1 MQLSITRIE
10 NDDLE
15 KLANNSIK
23 GLKRITSYN
32 KLLLLLFL
40 ITQVTFSQETSLES
54 GKQYILGGLEVSGLQ
69 SYNEQ
74 TVKTYTGLRVG
85 QPITVPGE
93 EISSVIKK
101 LWGLELFSDVAMY
114 QTKIED
120 DKIFLELNILERPT
134 LSKVTVYGIKKRKV
148 QGILDDTDLKKGKKI
163 TESLIA
169 NTKGY
174 LENKYRKQGY
184 LNAKAIIVT
193 AKDTSGTNS
202 ESMVINV
209 KKGDKVKISQ
219 IVFSGNEKLKAKRLK
234 KALGKAKI
242 RKKKLGAFWQ
252 RSKFMEDEFNEGL
265 KNIVD
270 AYAEKGYR
278 DARVVSDTFIKVN
291 ENNIRLEIGVEE
303 GRKYYFGD
311 INFVGNSVYPDRAL
325 SRVLGIRKGE
335 TYNGVLLKKRI
346 ADDSKPDAQ
355 DLTNLYQNNG
365 YLFSSINPVEISAV
379 NDTIDFEIRII
390 EGKETFL
397 DHVTVVGNDKTNDHV
412 IFRELRTRP
421 GQKYSKDNIVRSVRE
436 LGQLGFFDAE
446 QIVPDIENPDPNSGT
461 VDIKY
466 SLVEA
471 GSSQIE
477 LQGGYGGG
485 GFIGT
490 LGLSFSNFSLQNIFK
505 GEAYKPVP
513 MGDGQTF
520 ALRLQASQTFRVY
533 SLNFSEPWLGGKKP
547 VRFNLSFS
555 RTQQFASSF
564 NTNGQIERDRNR
576 GFSITG
582 VSAGLAKR
590 VQWPDDYFTISHSL
604 GYQLYEF
611 NDYNIGLFNFGNGRS
626 NSLTYTLGISRSSQ
640 GPSRI
645 FPMTGSNFE
654 ITAKFTPPYSLISG
668 KDFKAISNSID
679 EKSERLFEIG
689 QNPATIQEQQEFQ
702 QLQGEIEDLEEER
715 FKWLEYYKIKFKG
728 DWYTNLVGKLVLRTN
743 AEFGFLGN
751 YNNDIGDVPFERFFV
766 GGDGLGNFTLDGR
779 DVVQLRGYENSS
791 LTPFNTNAISGQQQQ
806 DGGVIYNKFSM
817 ELRYPL
823 TLKPSASIYALSFLE
838 AGNAFNNFNEFNPF
852 QLKRSAGVGLRIFMP
867 AFGLLGIDFGYGFD
881 EDLRPQSI
889 GNGPSGWQTH
899 FIIGQ
904 QF

>member
-1 MQLSITRIE
+1 M
-10 NDDLE
+10 E
-15 KLANNSIK
+15 KLANNSVK
-23 GLKRITSYN
+23 GRQNSILQYL
-32 KLLLLLFL
+32 KLLLPLLF
-40 ITQVTFSQETSLES
+40 ITGQSFAQETSFED
-54 GKQYILGGLEVSGLQ
+54 GKQYILGGLTVTGLQ

-85 QPITVPGE
+85 QPITVPGD
-93 EISSVIKK
+93 EISAVIKK
-101 LWGLELFSDVAMY
+101 LWSLELFSDVEMY
-114 QTKIED
+114 YTKIED

-134 LSKVTVYGIKKRKV
+134 LSNVTVYGVKKRKV
-148 QGILDDTDLKKGKKI
+148 QSILDDTDLKKGKKI

-169 NTKGY
+169 NTKNY
-174 LENKYRKQGY
+174 LQNKYKKQGY
-184 LNAKAIIVT
+184 LNANVNIATV
-193 AKDTSGTNS
+193 ADTSEVNTQN
-202 ESMVINV
+202 MVVNV
-209 KKGDKVKISQ
+209 KKGDKVKIRS
-219 IVFSGNEKLKAKRLK
+219 IVFEGNDKLSGKRLRK
-234 KALGKAKI
+234 SLKNT
-242 RKKKLGAFWQ
+242 KKKKFYRFWKK
-252 RSKFMEDEFNEGL
+252 SKYIKDDFNEDL
-265 KNIVD
+265 SSLVD
-270 AYAEKGYR
+270 AYAERGYR
-278 DARVVSDTFIKVN
+278 DARVLSDTFVKVN
-291 ENNIRLEIGVEE
+291 EKNIDLKIKVEE
-303 GRKYYFGD
+303 GDKYYFGD
-311 INFVGNSVYPDRAL
+311 VNFVGNTVYTDRQL
-325 SRVLGIRKGE
+325 SQVLGIRKGQ

-346 ADDSKPDAQ
+346 ADDSKPDAE

-365 YLFSSINPVEISAV
+365 YLFSSINPVEVSAV

-421 GQKYSKDNIVRSVRE
+421 GQKYSKDNIVRSIRE

-446 QIVPDIENPDPNSGT
+446 QIVPDIQNPDPNAGT
-461 VDIKY
+461 VDIQY

-477 LQGGYGGG
+477 LQGGFGGG

-490 LGLSFSNFSLQNIFK
+490 LGLSFSNFSLKNIFN

-520 ALRLQASQTFRVY
+520 ALRLQASRSFRVY

-547 VRFNLSFS
+547 VRFNLSLS
-555 RTQQFASSF
+555 RTQQFATGYD
-564 NTNGQIERDRNR
+564 NRGRIDVQKDR

-590 VQWPDDYFTISHSL
+590 VQWPDDFFTVSHSL
-604 GYQLYEF
+604 SYQLYDF
-611 NDYNIGLFNFGNGRS
+611 NDYNLGLFNFGNGSS
-626 NSLTYTLGISRSSQ
+626 NALSYTFGISRSSQ

-645 FPMTGSNFE
+645 FPLSGSNFE
-654 ITAKFTPPYSLISG
+654 LTAKFTPPYSLFSN
-668 KDFKAISNSID
+668 KDYKQLKTDIESAT
-679 EKSERLFEIG
+679 ERLYEIG
-689 QNPATIQEQQEFQ
+689 TNPSSIEEQLEFA
-702 QLQGEIEDLEEER
+702 QLSDELERNEEER
-715 FKWLEYYKIKFKG
+715 FKLLEFYKVKFKG
-728 DWYTNLVGKLVLRTN
+728 DWYTRLVDKLVLRTN
-743 AEFGFLGN
+743 AEFGFLGS
-751 YNNDIGDVPFERFFV
+751 YNHDIGAVPFERFYV

-779 DVVQLRGYENSS
+779 DVVQLRGYENQA
-791 LTPFNTNAISGQQQQ
+791 LTPYITNAITGSLQQ
-806 DGGVIYNKFSM
+806 DGGTIYNKYSL

-852 QLKRSAGVGLRIFMP
+852 ELKRSAGVGVRIFMP

-881 EDLRPQSI
+881 TDARPQST
-889 GNGPSGWQTH
+889 GPSGWQTH

>member
-1 MQLSITRIE
+1 
-10 NDDLE
+10 LE
-15 KLANNSIK
+15 RLANNSIK
-23 GLKRITSYN
+23 RIIKTTTYT

-40 ITQVTFSQETSLES
+40 TTSVTFSQTSYED
-54 GKQYILGGLEVSGLQ
+54 GKKFVLGGLEVTGLQ

-93 EISSVIKK
+93 EISAVIKK

-114 QTKIED
+114 QTKIEGN
-120 DKIFLELNILERPT
+120 KIFLELNILERPT
-134 LSKVTVYGIKKRKV
+134 LSKVTVYGVKKRKV
-148 QGILDDTDLKKGKKI
+148 DEIITDTDLKKGKKI

-174 LENKYRKQGY
+174 LENKYKKQGY
-184 LNAKAIIVT
+184 LNAKVNIAT
-193 AKDTSGTNS
+193 AADTTGTNS
-202 ESMVINV
+202 ESMVVNV
-209 KKGDKVKISQ
+209 KKGDKVKIAS
-219 IVFSGNEKLKAKRLK
+219 IVFEGNDKVKDKRLK
-234 KALGKAKI
+234 RALGKAKI

-252 RSKFMEDEFNEGL
+252 RSKYMKEEFKDGL
-265 KNIVD
+265 KNVVD

-278 DARVVSDTFIKVN
+278 DARVLSDTFIKVD
-291 ENNIRLEIGVEE
+291 ENNIALKIKVEE
-303 GRKYYFGD
+303 GNRYYFGD
-311 INFVGNSVYPDRAL
+311 IDFVGNSVYTNRQL
-325 SRVLGIRKGE
+325 SQILGIKKGD

-346 ADDSKPDAQ
+346 ADNSKPDAI
-355 DLTNLYQNNG
+355 DITNQYQNNG
-365 YLFSSINPVEISAV
+365 YLFSRINPIEVAAV

-421 GQKYSKDNIVRSVRE
+421 GQKYSKDNIVRSIRE

-446 QIVPDIENPDPNSGT
+446 QIVPDVENPDPNAGT

-466 SLVEA
+466 SLVES

-490 LGLSFSNFSLQNIFK
+490 LGLSFSNFSLQNIFN
-505 GEAYKPVP
+505 GESYKPVP

-520 ALRLQASQTFRVY
+520 ALRLQASRTFRVY
-533 SLNFSEPWLGGKKP
+533 SLNFAEPWLGGRKP
-547 VRFNLSFS
+547 VRFNFSFS
-555 RTQQFASSF
+555 RTQQFASQF
-564 NTNGQIERDRNR
+564 DQGRIVIDDDR

-582 VSAGLAKR
+582 ISAGLAKR

-604 GYQLYEF
+604 GYQLYDF
-611 NDYNIGLFNFGNGRS
+611 KNYNIGLFNFGNGTS
-626 NSLTYTLGISRSSQ
+626 NSFAYTFGLSRSSQ

-645 FPMTGSNFE
+645 FPLTGSNFE
-654 ITAKFTPPYSLISG
+654 ITAKFTPPYSLVSG
-668 KDFKAISNSID
+668 KDFKSLKTRS
-679 EKSERLFEIG
+679 REIADSANDG
-689 QNPATIQEQQEFQ
+689 TPLTPAETNELQE
-702 QLQGEIEDLEEER
+702 IEEER

-728 DWYTNLVGKLVLRTN
+728 DWYTQLAGKLVLRTN

-766 GGDGLGNFTLDGR
+766 GGDGLANFTLDGR
-779 DVVQLRGYENSS
+779 DVIQLRGYDNSS
-791 LTPFNTNAISGQQQQ
+791 LTAFSVNPITGRTEQ
-806 DGGVIYNKFSM
+806 DGGTIYNKFSL

-823 TLKPSASIYALSFLE
+823 TLKPAASIYALSFLE
-838 AGNAFNNFNEFNPF
+838 AGNSFNNFNDFNPF
-852 QLKRSAGVGLRIFMP
+852 ELKRSAGVGLRIFMP

-881 EDLRPQSI
+881 TDANPNSI
-889 GNGPSGWQTH
+889 GPSGWQTH

>member
-1 MQLSITRIE
+1 
-10 NDDLE
+10 LE
-15 KLANNSIK
+15 KLANNSVK
-23 GLKRITSYN
+23 GRQNSILQYL
-32 KLLLLLFL
+32 KLLLPLLF
-40 ITQVTFSQETSLES
+40 ITGQSIAQETSFED
-54 GKQYILGGLEVSGLQ
+54 GKQYILGGLTVTGLQ

-85 QPITVPGE
+85 QPITVPGD
-93 EISSVIKK
+93 EISAVIKK
-101 LWGLELFSDVAMY
+101 LWSLELFSDVEMY
-114 QTKIED
+114 YTKIED

-134 LSKVTVYGIKKRKV
+134 LSNVTVYGVKKRKV

-169 NTKGY
+169 NTKNY
-174 LENKYRKQGY
+174 LQNKYKKQGY
-184 LNAKAIIVT
+184 LNANVNIATV
-193 AKDTSGTNS
+193 ADTSEVNTQN
-202 ESMVINV
+202 MVVNV
-209 KKGDKVKISQ
+209 KKGDKVKIRS
-219 IVFSGNEKLKAKRLK
+219 IVFEGNDKLSGKRLRK
-234 KALGKAKI
+234 SLKNT
-242 RKKKLGAFWQ
+242 KKKKFYRFWKK
-252 RSKFMEDEFNEGL
+252 SKYIKDDFNEDL
-265 KNIVD
+265 SSLVD
-270 AYAEKGYR
+270 AYAERGYR
-278 DARVVSDTFIKVN
+278 DARVLSDTFVKVN
-291 ENNIRLEIGVEE
+291 EKNIDLKIKVEE
-303 GRKYYFGD
+303 GDKYYFGD
-311 INFVGNSVYPDRAL
+311 VNFVGNTVYTDRQL
-325 SRVLGIRKGE
+325 SQVLGIRKGQ

-346 ADDSKPDAQ
+346 ADDSKPDAE

-365 YLFSSINPVEISAV
+365 YLFSSINPVEVSAV

-421 GQKYSKDNIVRSVRE
+421 GQKYSKDNIVRSIRE

-446 QIVPDIENPDPNSGT
+446 QIVPDIQNPDPNAGT
-461 VDIKY
+461 VDIQY

-477 LQGGYGGG
+477 LQGGFGGG

-490 LGLSFSNFSLQNIFK
+490 LGLSFSNFSLKNIFN

-520 ALRLQASQTFRVY
+520 ALRLQASRSFRVY

-547 VRFNLSFS
+547 VRFNLSLS
-555 RTQQFASSF
+555 RTQQFATGYD
-564 NTNGQIERDRNR
+564 NRGRIDVQKDR

-590 VQWPDDYFTISHSL
+590 VQWPDDFFTVSHSL
-604 GYQLYEF
+604 SYQLYDF
-611 NDYNIGLFNFGNGRS
+611 NDYNLGLFNFGNGSS
-626 NSLTYTLGISRSSQ
+626 NALSYTFGISRSSQ

-645 FPMTGSNFE
+645 FPLSGSNFE
-654 ITAKFTPPYSLISG
+654 LTAKFTPPYSLFSN
-668 KDFKAISNSID
+668 KDYKQLKNDIESAT
-679 EKSERLFEIG
+679 ERLYEIG
-689 QNPATIQEQQEFQ
+689 TNPSSIEEQLEFA
-702 QLQGEIEDLEEER
+702 QLSDELERNEEER
-715 FKWLEYYKIKFKG
+715 FKLLEFYKVKFKG
-728 DWYTNLVGKLVLRTN
+728 DWYTRLVDKLVLRTN
-743 AEFGFLGN
+743 AEFGFLGS
-751 YNNDIGDVPFERFFV
+751 YNHDIGAVPFERFYV

-779 DVVQLRGYENSS
+779 DVVQLRGYENQA
-791 LTPFNTNAISGQQQQ
+791 LTPYITNAITGSLQQ
-806 DGGVIYNKFSM
+806 DGGTIYNKYSL

-852 QLKRSAGVGLRIFMP
+852 ELKRSAGVGVRIFMP

-881 EDLRPQSI
+881 TDARPQST
-889 GNGPSGWQTH
+889 GPSGWQTH

>member
-1 MQLSITRIE
+1 M
-10 NDDLE
+10 E
-15 KLANNSIK
+15 KQANNLAK
-23 GLKRITSYN
+23 GRTRQYQNPLFII
-32 KLLLLLFL
+32 LFL
-40 ITQVTFSQETSLES
+40 WATTTVFAQDVTLDNAQS
-54 GKQYILGGLEVSGLQ
+54 YILGGLEVTGVK

-74 TVKTYTGLRVG
+74 TVKTYTGLRIG
-85 QPITVPGE
+85 QEIRIPGE
-93 EISSVIKK
+93 ETSAVIKK
-101 LWGLELFSDVAMY
+101 LWGLELFSDIQFY
-114 QTKIED
+114 ITKIEGD
-120 DKIFLELNILERPT
+120 QVFLELEIKERPT
-134 LSKVTVYGIKKRKV
+134 LTDVTVYGVKKRKV
-148 QGILDDTDLKKGKKI
+148 QGVLDDTDLKKGKKI

-169 NTKGY
+169 NTKSY
-174 LENKYRKQGY
+174 LENKYRKQGF
-184 LNAKAIIVT
+184 LNAKVSIAT
-193 AKDTSGTNS
+193 AVDTSETNA

-209 KKGDKVKISQ
+209 KKGEKVKIQS
-219 IVFSGNEKLKAKRLK
+219 IAFEGNEQIKDKRLR
-234 KALGKAKI
+234 KALKKT
-242 RKKKLGAFWQ
+242 KKKKIYRFWKK
-252 RSKFMEDEFNEGL
+252 SKYIEADYQEDLDNL
-265 KNIVD
+265 VD
-270 AYAEKGYR
+270 TYAERGYR
-278 DARVVSDTFIKVN
+278 DARVLSDTFVKLD
-291 ENNIRLEIGVEE
+291 ENNIALKIKVEE
-303 GRKYYFGD
+303 GNKYYFGNID
-311 INFVGNSVYPDRAL
+311 FVGNTVYSDRFL
-325 SRVLGIRKGE
+325 SQILGLKKGD

-346 ADDSKPDAQ
+346 ADDTKPDAE
-355 DLTNLYQNNG
+355 DVTNQYQNNG
-365 YLFSSINPVEISAV
+365 YLFSRINPIEISAV

-397 DHVTVVGNDKTNDHV
+397 NHVTVAGNDKTNDHV
-412 IFRELRTRP
+412 VFRELRTKP

-446 QIVPDIENPDPNSGT
+446 QIVPDIQNPNPNDGT

-466 SLVEA
+466 SLVES

-490 LGLSFSNFSLQNIFK
+490 LGLSFSNFSIQNIFN

-520 ALRLQASQTFRVY
+520 SLRLQASRTFRVY
-533 SLNFSEPWLGGKKP
+533 SLNFAEPWLGGKKP

-555 RTQQFASSF
+555 RTQQFAASF
-564 NTNGQIERDRNR
+564 DSQGRLDRDPDR

-611 NDYNIGLFNFGNGRS
+611 NDYNIGLFNFGNGTS
-626 NSLTYTLGISRSSQ
+626 NSFAYTIGISRSSQ

-645 FPMTGSNFE
+645 FPLTGSNFE
-654 ITAKFTPPYSLISG
+654 VTAKFTPPYSLLFGNKNFRALKERSDEISASANDG
-668 KDFKAISNSID
+668 TTLTSAEVNELQSI
-679 EKSERLFEIG
+679 
-689 QNPATIQEQQEFQ
+689 
-702 QLQGEIEDLEEER
+702 EEER

-728 DWYTNLVGKLVLRTN
+728 DWYTRLVDKLVLRTN

-751 YNNDIGDVPFERFFV
+751 YNSDIGNVPFERFFV

-779 DVVQLRGYENSS
+779 DVIQLRGYENSS
-791 LTPFNTNAISGQQQQ
+791 LTPFSTNPITQQLEQ
-806 DGGVIYNKFSM
+806 DGGTIYNKYSL

-823 TLKPSASIYALSFLE
+823 TLKPAASIYALSFLE
-838 AGNAFNNFNEFNPF
+838 AGNSFNNFQDFNPF

-881 EDLRPQSI
+881 SDARPSAI
-889 GNGPSGWQTH
+889 GPSGWQTH